1 MRQAPS
7 QSKNFQRIMKRIYGF
22 LALAFFLIGAAYLPF
37 GVWVGKGTGS
47 QLWVGYVI
55 FTLSVGIPWGLGFWL
70 FRLAMKR
77 PAEPQTEEDP
87 LSEHLG
93 PGDGPA

>member
-1 MRQAPS
+1 
-7 QSKNFQRIMKRIYGF
+7 MKRIYGF
-22 LALAFFLIGAAYLPF
+22 LALAFFLLGAAYLPF

-55 FTLSVGIPWGLGFWL
+55 FTLSVGIPWGLGFWF

-77 PAEPQTEEDP
+77 PAEPQPDEYP
-87 LSEHLG
+87 LPEHLG
-93 PGDGPA
+93 SGDEPA